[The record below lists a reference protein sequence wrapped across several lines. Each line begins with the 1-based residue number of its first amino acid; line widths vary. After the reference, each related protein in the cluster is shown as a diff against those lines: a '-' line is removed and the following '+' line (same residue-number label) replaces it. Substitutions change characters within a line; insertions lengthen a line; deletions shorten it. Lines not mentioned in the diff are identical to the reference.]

1 VNLTEDEARLLTE
14 VASWDGPPL
23 TAATVAEIARERG
36 LNFATALLHEHLVRL
51 PENAGFLRAVRSGKC
66 LPPKDILLGVVPGAF
81 HREHR
86 HTGADGA
93 RVLAMARELGIRA
106 EVIPTHSFGTLEENA
121 RIIHQWLETRR
132 GQRLALVSLSKGG
145 ADVKHALSLPEA
157 AEAFAKVCAWVS
169 FSGTVQGTP
178 LVEWLRRRPFR
189 WWAVRLLLWWRRH
202 PWETLENLRHGPD
215 TPLVV
220 WPVLPAH
227 LRVVHVCGFPLRRHL
242 AHPWSSRAYAR
253 LAPLGP
259 NDGGGNLLS
268 DALSFP
274 GVVCPVWGADHYL
287 SPRWDAMPLLT
298 GIVAAAL
305 TPRQASESAS
315 QPSAPPASRSS
326 A

>member
-1 VNLTEDEARLLTE
+1 MIRSVEDAELLARAT
-14 VASWDGPPL
+14 AWDGPSL
-23 TAATVAEIARERG
+23 TAANAAAIVRELG
-36 LNFATALLHEHLVRL
+36 LDFATALLHEQLVREPANVEFL
-51 PENAGFLRAVRSGKC
+51 GEAQRATHPPE
-66 LPPKDILLGVVPGAF
+66 KDILIGIVPGAF

-93 RVLAMARELGIRA
+93 RVLVMARELGVRA
-106 EVIPTHSFGTLEENA
+106 EVIPTRSFGTLEENA
-121 RIIHQWLETRR
+121 RLIHQWLESRG
-132 GQRLALVSLSKGG
+132 GQRLALISLSKGG
-145 ADVKHALSLPEA
+145 ADVKYALSLPEA

-178 LVEWLRRRPFR
+178 LVGWLRRRPFR

-202 PWETLENLRHGPD
+202 SRETLEDLRHGPD
-215 TPLVV
+215 TPLAV
-220 WPVLPAH
+220 WPVLPPH
-227 LRVVHVCGFPLRRHL
+227 LRVVHVCGFPLERHL
-242 AHPWSSRAYAR
+242 THPWAFRAYGR
-253 LAPLGP
+253 LASLGP

-287 SPRWDAMPLLT
+287 SPCWDALPLLT
-298 GIVAAAL
+298 GIAAAAL

-315 QPSAPPASRSS
+315 QPSAPPVRRSS